1 MAKKSKPIKTLA
13 KNVKTAAKGV
23 TKVKKVVTRKSR
35 EFERLES
42 KRSYKFRDLPIAK
55 HKSVKAYAQ
64 ELEKH
69 PELDQ
74 LKKPGEMWAFTIY
87 GHNSHQIFETID
99 LAAGYLATYNR
110 LEKVDIDRV
119 RFLKFGEP
127 GKKLTER
134 QYQKV
139 VGEYQAAREKKVKAH
154 RKRREKVEKAT
165 QEAVTKLTGKKP
177 ATNLDAMEALLNLNK
192 SLTARL
198 DKLEKM
204 LAGKPAKKSA
214 KKVAKKSAPS
224 KGGKK
229 SAPPKGGKKSAPS
242 KGGKKNAASKQSKSG
257 PKVGKAKKSTGQK
270 AAKKATSKKTATPK
284 GKKASHTGKAK
295 KGGKRK

>member
-1 MAKKSKPIKTLA
+1 MAKKSKPIKTLV

-23 TKVKKVVTRKSR
+23 TKVQKAVTRKSR
-35 EFERLES
+35 EFERLER

-74 LKKPGEMWAFTIY
+74 LRKPGEMWAFTIY

-110 LEKVDIDRV
+110 LEKVDIDKV

-127 GKKLTER
+127 GKKLTEK
-134 QYQKV
+134 QYQKI
-139 VGEYQAAREKKVKAH
+139 VGNYQAAREKKVKAH

-192 SLTARL
+192 ILTARL

-204 LAGKPAKKSA
+204 LAGKPAKKAA
-214 KKVAKKSAPS
+214 KKPAKKAA
-224 KGGKK
+224 KK
-229 SAPPKGGKKSAPS
+229 SAPPKVGKKSAPS
-242 KGGKKNAASKQSKSG
+242 KGGKKNAASKQSKSR

-270 AAKKATSKKTATPK
+270 AAKKASGKAKAAQK